1 VSAPS
6 RRWVL
11 QSVCASGAS
20 LVLTFAGCGGGRYRA
35 EIAGL
40 EGLVD
45 GDLAAAVG
53 ERYVARHPEEA
64 DRDKLV
70 EALLGGP
77 VDEQGL
83 AELPARIAAAVRRDF
98 ETGEVVTLRHW
109 RLSRT
114 EGRLCALVSLGR
126 WW

>member
-1 VSAPS
+1 MRD

-11 QSVCASGAS
+11 QSILTSSAS
-20 LVLTFAGCGGGRYRA
+20 LVLTFTGCGGGKYRA

-40 EGLVD
+40 ELLVD

-53 ERYVARHPEEA
+53 ERYIARHPEEA

-77 VDEQGL
+77 ADEQKL
-83 AELPARIAAAVRRDF
+83 RSLPSLIAQAVRRDF
-98 ETGEVVTLRHW
+98 ETGEVVTLRRW

-114 EGRLCALVSLGR
+114 EGRLCALMSLER